1 MSLSKLAVFVSV
13 TLLSAGTVIAAGL
26 PDAPPAP
33 RDDAGPPHDMP
44 ESPLPGARIEARLAF
59 ITTAL
64 KLTDKQLP
72 AWGPVADALRAQAK
86 RRDAEILA
94 LRGARNGSHA
104 QGVPSGNVDP
114 IARLE
119 DRQHALAAE
128 ADDLA
133 RLLAVLKPF
142 YATLTPEQKDDAE
155 EVLSFG
161 PPFGAPP
168 FGGPPPGGPGMPFL
182 PPHGGPMP
190 PFPPPFPHD
199 FP

>member
-1 MSLSKLAVFVSV
+1 MSLSKLGVFVSV
-13 TLLSAGTVIAAGL
+13 TLLSAGTVVAAGL
-26 PDAPPAP
+26 PDGPPAP
-33 RDDAGPPHDMP
+33 LADAGRLHDRP
-44 ESPLPGARIEARLAF
+44 EPPLPGARIEARLAF

-72 AWGPVADALRAQAK
+72 VWAPVADALRAQAK

-94 LRGARNGSHA
+94 LRAARNDSHA

-142 YATLTPEQKDDAE
+142 YATLTAEQKDDAE
-155 EVLSFG
+155 ELF
-161 PPFGAPP
+161 PF
-168 FGGPPPGGPGMPFL
+168 GPPPGGPGMP
-182 PPHGGPMP
+182 PPHGGMM
-190 PFPPPFPHD
+190 PPFPHD
-199 FP
+199 FPEEP